1 MKHSR
6 KEKDSLGEV
15 DVPEDAYW
23 GINTQRAIKN
33 FKISG
38 REMPRDFI
46 LALGKVKKACVL
58 ANMDLGEIEPELA
71 KTIDQAADELI
82 DEHNMLDQFPVDI
95 FQTGSGTQSNMNMN
109 EVLANRANEILGHP
123 RGSKSPVHP
132 NDHVNRSQ
140 SSNDVIPT
148 AMHVAAMEAVEN
160 ILVPAL
166 EQLLASLKKKVA
178 EFDGVV
184 KVGRTHLQ
192 DAVPIQLSTEL
203 EVYRSQMI
211 ANLDELRRVQEELGV
226 VPIGGTAL
234 GTGLNAPE
242 SFAEKVVEHLCK
254 LTQMPIQTH
263 PVKAEGIASHRS
275 MVRLSASLRQIALS
289 CLKMANDIR
298 LMGSGP
304 RAGFG
309 ELILPQNEPGS
320 SIMPGKV
327 NPTQSEALVQVCAQ
341 VIGHDAVVAFAESQG
356 SLLDLNVV
364 KPVMIVNVLDAVQLL
379 SNGIVSFVDNCLDGI
394 KVNQEGIERQLARSL
409 MIVTRLS
416 PVIGYDQAAEVAKRA
431 YSTGKTVKETVLEMK
446 IEIEGD
452 LDELLDPRKMV

>member
-1 MKHSR
+1 
-6 KEKDSLGEV
+6 
-15 DVPEDAYW
+15 
-23 GINTQRAIKN
+23 
-33 FKISG
+33 
-38 REMPRDFI
+38 
-46 LALGKVKKACVL
+46 KKACVL
-58 ANMDLGEIEPELA
+58 ANVDLGEIESELGSA
-71 KTIDQAADELI
+71 IDRAADELI
-82 DEHNMLDQFPVDI
+82 KEHKMLDQFPVDV

-123 RGSKSPVHP
+123 RGMKFPVHP

-148 AMHVAAMEAVEN
+148 AMHVAAMEAVGTS
-160 ILVPAL
+160 LVPAL
-166 EQLLASLKKKVA
+166 ERLIASLKNKVN

-192 DAVPIQLSTEL
+192 DAVPIKLSTEL

-211 ANLDELRRVQEELGV
+211 ANLGELRRVQEELGI

-242 SFAEKVVEHLCK
+242 GFAERVVEHLGK

-263 PVKAEGIASHRS
+263 PVKAEGIASHRA
-275 MVRLSASLRQIALS
+275 MVRLGASLRQIAIS

-304 RAGFG
+304 RAGLG
-309 ELILPQNEPGS
+309 ELVLPQNEPGS

-356 SLLDLNVV
+356 SLLDLNVA
-364 KPVMIVNVLDAVQLL
+364 KPVMIVNVLDAIQLL

-394 KVNQEGIERQLARSL
+394 KVNQESIERQLERNL

-416 PVIGYDQAAEVAKRA
+416 PVIGYDQAAEVARLA

-452 LDELLDPRKMV
+452 LDELLDPREMV

>member
-1 MKHSR
+1 
-6 KEKDSLGEV
+6 
-15 DVPEDAYW
+15 
-23 GINTQRAIKN
+23 
-33 FKISG
+33 
-38 REMPRDFI
+38 
-46 LALGKVKKACVL
+46 
-58 ANMDLGEIEPELA
+58 
-71 KTIDQAADELI
+71 
-82 DEHNMLDQFPVDI
+82 
-95 FQTGSGTQSNMNMN
+95 
-109 EVLANRANEILGHP
+109 
-123 RGSKSPVHP
+123 
-132 NDHVNRSQ
+132 
-140 SSNDVIPT
+140 
-148 AMHVAAMEAVEN
+148 
-160 ILVPAL
+160 
-166 EQLLASLKKKVA
+166 
-178 EFDGVV
+178 
-184 KVGRTHLQ
+184 
-192 DAVPIQLSTEL
+192 
-203 EVYRSQMI
+203 MI

-234 GTGLNAPE
+234 GSGLNAPE
-242 SFAEKVVEHLCK
+242 GFAEKVVEHLRK

-356 SLLDLNVV
+356 SILDLNVA
-364 KPVMIVNVLDAVQLL
+364 KPVMIVNVLDAVHLL

-394 KVNQEGIERQLARSL
+394 KVNQEVIERQLERSL